1 MKIIRVFVSS
11 PGDVQVERVTA
22 DRLIRTIAEELGIP
36 VSIQYSNL
44 LRVEEPFQ
52 PPHGSGEVESGELI
66 LCPYFWE
73 YQRFS
78 PELGYQDQIPNTAQ
92 FDLVICILWSRLG
105 TKLHS
110 RFRMPD
116 GSEPRSGTEFEIAWA
131 KAQREKTPGI
141 PALHVYRNRS
151 QPSPPLD
158 PLEKREAFFRQW
170 DSLKAFFASWE
181 KDSEGQFIGAFNNY
195 RNLEEF
201 ERLFREHF
209 RDFLFTQISNTRR
222 QLELAERVRRW
233 KENPFRGLQIFEFE
247 HAPIFAGRTLAT
259 DGVLGAL
266 ARQAEAG
273 RPFVLVL
280 GASGS
285 GKSSLVRAG
294 VLPLLVEPGVI
305 EGIGLWRRSVM
316 RPAAGG
322 SQTDMF
328 DALAAGLLALE
339 AVPELADLESAE
351 PVKDLAAELRAN
363 PQGVADRV
371 KDKLNQ
377 VASEYRLRQEQR
389 LREMESD
396 FRQRQRPADAENAR
410 LQREKLEPPRTRL
423 ALVVDQLEELFTSGF
438 SEELQS
444 KFASALSALAR
455 SGRVFVLVTLRNDF
469 YARYQQFADLVEL
482 AKPAGKFDVRP
493 PTEAEISAM
502 MKYPAEAAGLTFEVD
517 PQSGQPLYDALRDA
531 AVQQPESLPLLEHA
545 LEQLFTKQQ
554 ERGDDCLR
562 WADYRAFGGLEGAL
576 AQHAETTFQQ
586 LRPHEQGAFP
596 AVMRQLI
603 TLGQGDGEVINRR
616 TVPYRD
622 LCADANRPNERAG
635 AQAFVD
641 LFIRNRLLVADTD
654 PRGTVVV
661 SVAHE
666 ALLRNWPRLQDW
678 LKTNREFLRMRDR
691 LDANLQL
698 WKSRGEQKEDLLPS
712 GLPLTEGE
720 TLLKESAASLGA
732 SQVDYIHASIAERQR
747 ERNRRSLIRNG
758 ALALFALLAL
768 GAGIQ
773 WWRAEAERRTAEHA
787 VAIQQRQL
795 EEASWAS
802 FNQAERLLA
811 QPRPDWRQAIAL
823 FGRAVQFNPGNQ
835 VASERFF
842 NELILNRDQIPNLV
856 LNLQHAG
863 SVYSAVFSPDGSRV
877 LTASYDKT
885 AKLWEAASGNLLAT
899 FNHDGWVRS
908 ATFSPDG
915 SRVLTASGDKTAK
928 LWEAATGKLLAS
940 FNHDGEVR
948 SATFSPDGS
957 RVLTASTDETAKL
970 WDTASGKMLAT
981 FRHDGAVSS
990 AVFSPDGY
998 RCLTAGEDKTAKLW
1012 EVASGK
1018 TLVTFKHDGAVSSAV
1033 FSPDGCRCL
1042 TASNLTASND
1052 TAKLWDSASGKL
1064 LASFNH
1070 DGQISSAVFSPDGS
1084 RVLTASTDK
1093 TAKLWETATGKLLAT
1108 FNHDGWV
1115 NSATFS
1121 PDGSRILTASQDKTA
1136 KLWEAATGKL
1146 MATFNHDG
1154 EVNSAEFTPDG
1165 SRILTASR
1173 DGTGKLREAATGKLL
1188 ASFNH
1193 DGEVN
1198 SAAFSPDGSRVI
1210 TASYD
1215 KTAKL
1220 WEAAT
1225 GKLLATLN
1233 HDGQVT
1239 SATFSPDG
1247 LRILT
1252 TSFFREA
1259 AKLWEAATGKLLA
1272 TLNHDGLVTSAV
1284 FSPDGSRVLTVSY
1297 DKTAKLWEA
1306 ATGKLL
1312 ATFNHDDAVWHAA
1325 FSPDGSRVITAS
1337 WDKTAKLWEA
1347 ASGKLLATFNHDGI
1361 VNFAAFSPDGTRIL
1375 TASWDNTAKLW
1386 EAATGKLLAT
1396 FNHDG
1401 WVRSA
1406 TFSPDGSR
1414 ILTASQDKT
1423 AKLWDAA
1430 TGKLLATFNH
1440 GDAVWHAAFSPDGSC
1455 ILTAFFD
1462 GEAAKLWEAATGEL
1476 LATLNHDGVVE
1487 SATFS
1492 PDGSRVLTASGDK
1505 TAKLWEAATGKPLAT
1520 FIHDGEVNS
1529 AAFSPDGSRV
1539 LTASRDNTAKVW
1551 EAATGRLLAKI
1562 IAQSSTGAVT
1572 SDMPLVR
1579 RQIDLLSEL
1588 ASRYELAGD
1597 GSLIGI
1603 SAERCQELRQKL
1615 LAAGDDQIG
1624 RFCRWYLGSPRM
1636 SAVFLGG
1643 TATATDW
1650 IHNVIGTS
1658 PTLNQTWVSDANVVL
1673 PEDSLVELALAQIEK
1688 NASQADFLRRA
1699 SVKHLP
1705 ADPIICVEAAQLL
1718 LKQKDPTGALVA
1730 TEKALRP
1737 DPMNP
1742 AGLRGKASALG
1753 SLGRGQEA
1761 LSAYQTLLQTTS
1773 ATAGDYR
1780 SALDVAGELQQADL
1794 CRQIFTEGVKKFSDQ
1809 DDQRDLYSGYG
1820 WALLDLNRSSDAL
1833 AAFRRTEQLLGPGTK
1848 LGTGLLAGEVA
1859 SAWASG
1865 AKDQAV
1871 QIDQRLIATDSQWA
1885 DPAFIQKQSW
1895 PETEKR
1901 PLLEALNETLRRHP
1915 ELQPKPGNN

>member
-44 LRVEEPFQ
+44 LRVEEPFP

-131 KAQREKTPGI
+131 KAQREKTPGV

-158 PLEKREAFFRQW
+158 PLEKREAFFCQW

-222 QLELAERVRRW
+222 ELQLAERVRRW

-259 DGVLGAL
+259 DGVLGVL

-322 SQTDMF
+322 SQSDMF
-328 DALAAGLLALE
+328 DALAAGFLAQE

-482 AKPAGKFDVRP
+482 AKPAGKFDLKP

-531 AVQQPESLPLLEHA
+531 AVQHPESLPLLEHA
-545 LEQLFTKQQ
+545 LEQLFTRQL

-562 WADYRAFGGLEGAL
+562 WADYRALGGLEGAL

-586 LRPHEQGAFP
+586 LRPHEHSAFP

-641 LFIRNRLLVADTD
+641 LFIQNRLLVADTD

-712 GLPLTEGE
+712 GLPLAEGE

-747 ERNRRSLIRNG
+747 ERNRRNLIRNG

-787 VAIQQRQL
+787 VAIQQKQL

-802 FNQAERLLA
+802 FNHAERLLA

-823 FGRAVQFNPGNQ
+823 FGRAIQFNPGNQ

-842 NELILNRDQIPNLV
+842 NELILNRDQVPNLI
-856 LNLQHAG
+856 LNVQHAG
-863 SVYSAVFSPDGSRV
+863 PVTSAEFSPDGS
-877 LTASYDKT
+877 
-885 AKLWEAASGNLLAT
+885 
-899 FNHDGWVRS
+899 H
-908 ATFSPDG
+908 
-915 SRVLTASGDKTAK
+915 
-928 LWEAATGKLLAS
+928 
-940 FNHDGEVR
+940 
-948 SATFSPDGS
+948 
-957 RVLTASTDETAKL
+957 
-970 WDTASGKMLAT
+970 
-981 FRHDGAVSS
+981 
-990 AVFSPDGY
+990 
-998 RCLTAGEDKTAKLW
+998 
-1012 EVASGK
+1012 
-1018 TLVTFKHDGAVSSAV
+1018 
-1033 FSPDGCRCL
+1033 
-1042 TASNLTASND
+1042 
-1052 TAKLWDSASGKL
+1052 
-1064 LASFNH
+1064 
-1070 DGQISSAVFSPDGS
+1070 
-1084 RVLTASTDK
+1084 
-1093 TAKLWETATGKLLAT
+1093 
-1108 FNHDGWV
+1108 
-1115 NSATFS
+1115 
-1121 PDGSRILTASQDKTA
+1121 IL
-1136 KLWEAATGKL
+1136 
-1146 MATFNHDG
+1146 
-1154 EVNSAEFTPDG
+1154 
-1165 SRILTASR
+1165 
-1173 DGTGKLREAATGKLL
+1173 
-1188 ASFNH
+1188 
-1193 DGEVN
+1193 
-1198 SAAFSPDGSRVI
+1198 
-1210 TASYD
+1210 
-1215 KTAKL
+1215 
-1220 WEAAT
+1220 
-1225 GKLLATLN
+1225 
-1233 HDGQVT
+1233 
-1239 SATFSPDG
+1239 
-1247 LRILT
+1247 
-1252 TSFFREA
+1252 
-1259 AKLWEAATGKLLA
+1259 
-1272 TLNHDGLVTSAV
+1272 
-1284 FSPDGSRVLTVSY
+1284 
-1297 DKTAKLWEA
+1297 
-1306 ATGKLL
+1306 
-1312 ATFNHDDAVWHAA
+1312 
-1325 FSPDGSRVITAS
+1325 TAS

-1347 ASGKLLATFNHDGI
+1347 ASGKLLATFNHDGPVYSAAFSPNGTRCLTASWDGTAKLWEGASGKLLATFNHDNLVHSAMFSPDGTHI
-1361 VNFAAFSPDGTRIL
+1361 LTASDDKTAKLWEAASGKLLATFNHDDPVFSAAFSPDGTRCLTASLDKTAKLWEGASGKPLATFNHDGPVYSAAFSPDGTRILTASDDKTAKLWEATSGKLLATFNHDDPVVSAMFSPDGTRILTASDDKTAKLWEAASGKLLATFNHDGQLYSAAFSPDGSRILTASDDKTAKLWEGASGKLLATFNHDNLVHSAMFSPDGSRILTASWDKTAKLWEATSGKLLATFNHDGEVYSAAFSPDGTRCLTAGWDKTAKLWEAASGKPLATFNHDGPVYSAAFSPDGTRILTASDDKTAKLWEATSGKLLATFNHDDPVFSAAFSPDGTRILTASDDKTAKLWEAASGKLLATFNHDGQLYSAAFSPDGSRCLTASWDKTAKLWEGASGKLLATFNHDGPVVSAAFSPDGTRIL
-1375 TASWDNTAKLW
+1375 TASWDETAKLW
-1386 EAATGKLLAT
+1386 EGASGKLLATFNHDNLVDSAMFSPDGSRYLTAGRDRTTKLWDVSSGKLLAT

-1401 WVRSA
+1401 QVVSA
-1406 TFSPDGSR
+1406 AFSPDGSR
-1414 ILTASQDKT
+1414 ILTASRDKT
-1423 AKLWDAA
+1423 AKLWEA
-1430 TGKLLATFNH
+1430 TSGKLLATFNH
-1440 GDAVWHAAFSPDGSC
+1440 DDP
-1455 ILTAFFD
+1455 
-1462 GEAAKLWEAATGEL
+1462 
-1476 LATLNHDGVVE
+1476 VV

-1492 PDGSRVLTASGDK
+1492 PDGSRCLTASWDR
-1505 TAKLWEAATGKPLAT
+1505 TAKLWDAG
-1520 FIHDGEVNS
+1520 
-1529 AAFSPDGSRV
+1529 
-1539 LTASRDNTAKVW
+1539 
-1551 EAATGRLLAKI
+1551 TGRALARI
-1562 IAQSSTGAVT
+1562 VAQSSTGGLT
-1572 SDMPLVR
+1572 SDASLVR
-1579 RQIDLLSEL
+1579 RQSNLLSEL
-1588 ASRYELAGD
+1588 VSRYELADD
-1597 GSLIGI
+1597 GSLTGI
-1603 SAERCQELRQKL
+1603 SWERCQELRQKL
-1615 LAAGDDQIG
+1615 LAAGDDQMS
-1624 RFCRWYLGSPRM
+1624 RFCRWYLGLPRKSTVFM
-1636 SAVFLGG
+1636 GGRTTAV
-1643 TATATDW
+1643 DW
-1650 IHNVIGTS
+1650 IHNVFGTS
-1658 PTLNQTWVSDANVVL
+1658 PTLNQTWARDANAVL
-1673 PEDSLVELALAQIEK
+1673 PEDSLVELALAQTEK
-1688 NASQADFLRRA
+1688 NAGQADFLRQA
-1699 SVKHLP
+1699 SVKRLP
-1705 ADPIICVEAAQLL
+1705 PDPIICVEAAQLL
-1718 LKQKDPTGALVA
+1718 LKQKDPAGALVA

-1742 AGLRGKASALG
+1742 AGLRAKASALEN
-1753 SLGRGQEA
+1753 LERGQEA
-1761 LSAYQTLLQTTS
+1761 LSIYQSLLQTTS
-1773 ATAGDYR
+1773 ATAADYR
-1780 SALDVAGELQQADL
+1780 SALHLAGEIQQADL
-1794 CRQIFTEGVKKFSDQ
+1794 CQQIFTEGLKKFSDR

-1833 AAFRRTEQLLGPGTK
+1833 AAFREAEQLLPPGSRLSTD
-1848 LGTGLLAGEVA
+1848 LLSGDAA

-1871 QIDQRLIATDSQWA
+1871 QTDQRLIATDSQWA